1 MLLLFNKYNMGTKLA
16 KINEHTV
23 YFKKRK
29 RKKIIR
35 KKKREIVKKCK
46 YCKSEIDEEA
56 IVCPVCKR
64 NQNQRRNINMII
76 IIIGIIFILFMILL
90 VGKDVDE
97 TEENLDNIRDNAV
110 EQRDN
115 WLNP

>member
-1 MLLLFNKYNMGTKLA
+1 MLLLFNKYDMGAKLA

-46 YCKSEIDEEA
+46 YCKSKIDEEA